1 MKSLSRWRVL
11 ALLAATVGMTA
22 PGSTRTVQAD
32 NPHVQNADVQL
43 VAAGIPG
50 AGAICQ
56 IGTFHKGGPFV
67 SNATFAAQTQP
78 GAILDGVRLLVAS
91 SSNFGETLHRTD
103 QAPGSVLSI
112 DPNGAAVTIPAN
124 FASMGG
130 QVSILGGRVML
141 YTANNAA
148 FVNSFF
154 NPSPPPATADEVAA
168 SNPTGISLNNAF
180 GRPWIAN
187 APFGDNGYG
196 TESVDDPGG
205 MPFKSPPDRVAGGV
219 FAGIFTNRTADPQ
232 HGLVAPAVGTALI
245 TKSPDQ
251 SGRAVFFVALADGSV

>member
-1 MKSLSRWRVL
+1 MKSLSRWCVL

-67 SNATFAAQTQP
+67 SNAAFAAQTQP

-91 SSNFGETLHRTD
+91 SSNFGEALHRTD

-112 DPNGAAVTIPAN
+112 DPNGAAVMIPAN
-124 FASMGG
+124 FASDSFRALSVRFRSVMS
-130 QVSILGGRVML
+130 SI
-141 YTANNAA
+141 
-148 FVNSFF
+148 
-154 NPSPPPATADEVAA
+154 
-168 SNPTGISLNNAF
+168 
-180 GRPWIAN
+180 
-187 APFGDNGYG
+187 
-196 TESVDDPGG
+196 
-205 MPFKSPPDRVAGGV
+205 
-219 FAGIFTNRTADPQ
+219 
-232 HGLVAPAVGTALI
+232 
-245 TKSPDQ
+245 
-251 SGRAVFFVALADGSV
+251 